1 MRRVK
6 PPRAAWNDFPDVL
19 IHASE
24 SAVKQHPRYQAAKS
38 GDAEAAVRLVEE
50 TINAAQV
57 DALRAFLGGRRPTL
71 VSVHAL
77 EDEGVNAIPE
87 VFAEALAK
95 SLGLPHASGIVQ
107 ANIVGHT
114 GADGYARLARQPAF
128 EGQVQPDADYVIVDD
143 FVGMGGTLAN
153 LRGHIESK
161 GGRVLGAVALTGK
174 PYSAKL
180 TLDEKTLQ
188 ELRQKHGQDL
198 EQWWQDRFGHTFDR
212 LTQSEARY
220 LARSPDA
227 DTIRARV
234 AEKEPARDCG
244 LREGSAE
251 SGITTMQARRDAG
264 PVRPDEGLASAC
276 LEKAFLRWYSCWKKV
291 PGDIGGTCMEFPA

>member
-1 MRRVK
+1 M
-6 PPRAAWNDFPDVL
+6 
-19 IHASE
+19 
-24 SAVKQHPRYQAAKS
+24 
-38 GDAEAAVRLVEE
+38 
-50 TINAAQV
+50 
-57 DALRAFLGGRRPTL
+57 
-71 VSVHAL
+71 
-77 EDEGVNAIPE
+77 
-87 VFAEALAK
+87 
-95 SLGLPHASGIVQ
+95 Q

-128 EGQVQPDADYVIVDD
+128 EGQVHPDADYVIVDD

-234 AEKEPARDCG
+234 AEKEPARDRG

-251 SGITTMQARRDAG
+251 SGITPMQARRDAG
-264 PVRPDEGLASAC
+264 PVRPDEGPPRPDELP
-276 LEKAFLRWYSCWKKV
+276 K
-291 PGDIGGTCMEFPA
+291 P